1 MSKKQPKERK
11 LSKIDIEVAEELDFE
26 IGDCVIVIKPDGSL
40 GKIVVPEMN
49 PETVQSAGYKKMLDV
64 IDMLK
69 PGAKDEFDKTAGG
82 TIH

>member
-1 MSKKQPKERK
+1 M
-11 LSKIDIEVAEELDFE
+11 SKIDIEVAEELDFE

-69 PGAKDEFDKTAGG
+69 PGAKDEFDKTTGG
-82 TIH
+82 TIHKCLM